1 MPAHKWIDI
10 GVNLTDSSFDNDYQ
24 HVIEQAIESGVS
36 TLILT
41 GTTLKDSEQ
50 AIALCQ
56 EYPDVLYCTVGVHPH
71 YAKDHSEVDFRQLH
85 SLIAEPCVVAIGET
99 GLDFNRNASP
109 PASQIETFERQIETA
124 HESQLPLFLHERDAH
139 KKQIEILRH
148 HRDHFSNAVAH
159 CFTGS
164 KEELYNYLDLD
175 LYIGI
180 TGWVCDERRGLEL
193 QKLIKDIPANRL
205 MIETDSPY
213 LLPRTIRPRPK
224 SRRNH
229 PHNLI
234 YIANQLCELTGK
246 SLEQLSDETYKNTI
260 EFFSLASKAQQ

>member
-1 MPAHKWIDI
+1 MPAQQWIDI
-10 GVNLTDSSFDNDYQ
+10 GVNLTDSSFDADY
-24 HVIEQAIESGVS
+24 HDVIEQAVDSGVS
-36 TLILT
+36 KLIIT
-41 GTTLKDSEQ
+41 GTTLKESEQ

-56 EYPDVLYCTVGVHPH
+56 QYPETLYCTVGVHPH
-71 YAKDHSEVDFRQLH
+71 YAKDHAEEDFRQIR
-85 SLIAEPCVVAIGET
+85 SLLNEPAVVAIGET

-109 PASQIETFERQIETA
+109 PPLQVEAFERQIETA
-124 HESQLPLFLHERDAH
+124 CEYQLPLFLHERDAH

-148 HRDHFSNAVAH
+148 HRDHFSKAVAH
-159 CFTGS
+159 CFTGN
-164 KEELYNYLDLD
+164 KDELYSYLDLD

-193 QKLIKDIPANRL
+193 QKLIKEIPANRL
-205 MIETDSPY
+205 MLETDSPY

-234 YIANQLCELTGK
+234 YIATQLCELTGK
-246 SLEQLSDETYKNTI
+246 SLDQLSEETYGNSI
-260 EFFSLASKAQQ
+260 DFFSLTP